1 MARPLRIQYE
11 NAYYH
16 VTCRGN
22 AREDIFRD
30 DADRENF
37 LDLLARSGEIYQVD
51 LLAFALMANH
61 FHLIIRTPMANLQ
74 EFMRHFNISYTS
86 YFNYAHD
93 RVGHLYQG
101 RYKSF
106 LIDADS
112 YLMEVSRYVHL
123 NPVRVKTD
131 ASLPAEELRKALR
144 GYRWSSYPGYIRKND
159 RYPWLSRE
167 DLLACFGGDDSKGRR
182 AYAQFVESGLAGDIT
197 NPLARGKGHGIIG
210 DEAFMAKITDRFF
223 NPQSKREL
231 PAVKKI
237 EKRVNPARIL
247 DAVAA
252 ATGTPQTIFFAR
264 RYTGVAR
271 GLAMELLYRHG
282 GLTQREI
289 GDLIG
294 MDYSTVSVVRKRFR
308 LMRDQDHALKAL
320 VDKVQKR
327 YLGK

>member
-11 NAYYH
+11 DACYH

-22 AREDIFRD
+22 ARENIFAG

-37 LDLLARSGEIYQVD
+37 LDLLARSGEIYQVEV
-51 LLAFALMANH
+51 LAFVLMANH
-61 FHLIIRTPMANLQ
+61 FHLIVRTPMANLQ

-86 YFNYAHD
+86 YFNYTHG

-123 NPVRVKTD
+123 NPVRVKKY
-131 ASLPAEELRKALR
+131 ASLPIQDLREALR
-144 GYRWSSYPGYIRKND
+144 IYPWSSYPGYIRKKD
-159 RYPWLSRE
+159 RYPWLSRD

-182 AYAQFVESGLAGDIT
+182 AYARFVESGLVGELS
-197 NPLARGKGHGIIG
+197 NPLAKGKGHGIIG
-210 DEAFMAKITDRFF
+210 DEAFIKKITDRFLTP
-223 NPQSKREL
+223 NSKREL
-231 PAVKKI
+231 PAVKTM
-237 EKRVNPARIL
+237 ERHVNPARIL

-252 ATGTPQTIFFAR
+252 ETDTPQAVFFAR
-264 RYTGVAR
+264 RFRGVAR
-271 GLAMELLYRHG
+271 GMAMELLYRHG

-294 MDYSTVSVVRKRFR
+294 VDYSTVSVVRKRFR
-308 LMRDQDHALKAL
+308 RMMEQDHILKEIA
-320 VDKVQKR
+320 VKVQKR
-327 YLGK
+327 YLGD